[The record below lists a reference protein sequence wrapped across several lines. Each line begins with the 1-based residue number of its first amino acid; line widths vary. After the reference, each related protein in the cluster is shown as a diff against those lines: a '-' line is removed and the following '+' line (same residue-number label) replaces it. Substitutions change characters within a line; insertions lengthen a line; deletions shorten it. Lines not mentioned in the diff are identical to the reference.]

1 MKAHDGAIVAE
12 SEIGQG
18 STFTTFFPMTEDK
31 EDKVPQP
38 ADPLPTGR
46 ERILFVDDEP
56 VLVEIG
62 GQMLQHLGY
71 AVECVSDSVEALRI
85 FQAAPGDFDLIITD
99 MTMPHMTGDV
109 LAREILKVKPDLP
122 IIMATG
128 FSELMT
134 EEKAKRAGITDFLMK
149 PLVVRELANVN
160 RRVLDAGRKGDH
172 AEP

>member
-1 MKAHDGAIVAE
+1 LA
-12 SEIGQG
+12 
-18 STFTTFFPMTEDK
+18 EDK
-31 EDKVPQP
+31 ADKDAQP
-38 ADPLPTGR
+38 AAPLPTGG

-71 AVECVSDSVEALRI
+71 TVECVSDSAEALRI
-85 FQAAPGDFDLIITD
+85 FQASPDDFDLVITD

-109 LAREILKVKPDLP
+109 LARKILKIKPGLP

-134 EEKAKRAGITDFLMK
+134 EEKAKRPGLPTS
-149 PLVVRELANVN
+149 
-160 RRVLDAGRKGDH
+160 
-172 AEP
+172 